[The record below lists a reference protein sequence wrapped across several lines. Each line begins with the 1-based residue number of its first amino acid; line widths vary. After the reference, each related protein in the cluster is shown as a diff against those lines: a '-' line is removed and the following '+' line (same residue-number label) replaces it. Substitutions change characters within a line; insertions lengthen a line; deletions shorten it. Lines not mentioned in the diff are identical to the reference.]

1 MPQMRLGKGEDDGNS
16 CPLSSLRGWS
26 DEAPKPKPD
35 EWLTRALRALVAVD
49 LEVVVFLAG
58 ALAAVAFA
66 LEAGAR
72 PVTA

>member
-1 MPQMRLGKGEDDGNS
+1 MPRIRLGKGEDDGSS
-16 CPLSSLRGWS
+16 CPLSSLQGRS
-26 DEAPKPKPD
+26 DEAPKTKQD

-49 LEVVVFLAG
+49 LEVAVFLAG